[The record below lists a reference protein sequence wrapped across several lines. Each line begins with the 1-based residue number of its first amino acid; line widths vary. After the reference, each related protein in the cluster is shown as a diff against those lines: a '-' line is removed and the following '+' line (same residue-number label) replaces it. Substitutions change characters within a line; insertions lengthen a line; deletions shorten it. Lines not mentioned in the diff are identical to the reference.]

1 MAKCEFPAG
10 IESISGTLQNFNDG
24 SKIIVRNY
32 KSGPRVFL
40 IGPDTYKRK
49 SPVSENERRNRL
61 IFKLANEETSRLR
74 AAGDPRPR
82 QTIFHEAYSRIKNGG
97 ITEALPRQKQTNTH
111 NHAKNH

>member
-1 MAKCEFPAG
+1 MAKCQLPAG
-10 IESISGTLQNFNDG
+10 IESISGTLLKADDG
-24 SKIIVRNY
+24 SKLIVRNY
-32 KSGPRVFL
+32 KNGPRVFL
-40 IGPDTYKRK
+40 IKPDAYKRK
-49 SPVSENERRNRL
+49 SPASVNELRNRL
-61 IFKLANEETSRLR
+61 IFTLANEETTRLR